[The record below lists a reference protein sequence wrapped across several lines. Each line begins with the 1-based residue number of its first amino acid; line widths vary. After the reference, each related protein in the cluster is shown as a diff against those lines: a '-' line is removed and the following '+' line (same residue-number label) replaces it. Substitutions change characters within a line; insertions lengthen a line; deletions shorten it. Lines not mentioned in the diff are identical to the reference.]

1 MFRSKCKNCA
11 STRSKSKFDGLVEN
25 SLCKKCYNKMKKG
38 LSVAEESCPGVS
50 AVTDVAGV
58 QTSTSGGKI
67 SSM

>member
-1 MFRSKCKNCA
+1 MPPG
-11 STRSKSKFDGLVEN
+11 TRSKSKFVGVGEN

-38 LSVAEESCPGVS
+38 LSVPEESSPEVFI
-50 AVTDVAGV
+50 TDVAAV

>member
-11 STRSKSKFDGLVEN
+11 STRSKSKFVGVEEN

-38 LSVAEESCPGVS
+38 LSVPEESRPEVFI
-50 AVTDVAGV
+50 TDVAAV